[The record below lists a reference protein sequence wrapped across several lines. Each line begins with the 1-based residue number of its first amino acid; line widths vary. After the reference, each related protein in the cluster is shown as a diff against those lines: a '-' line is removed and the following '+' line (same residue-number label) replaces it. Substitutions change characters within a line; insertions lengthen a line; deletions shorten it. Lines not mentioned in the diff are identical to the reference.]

1 MALKVTLPLC
11 KQNRR
16 IWLAL

>member
-11 KQNRR
+11 KQF
-16 IWLAL
+16 